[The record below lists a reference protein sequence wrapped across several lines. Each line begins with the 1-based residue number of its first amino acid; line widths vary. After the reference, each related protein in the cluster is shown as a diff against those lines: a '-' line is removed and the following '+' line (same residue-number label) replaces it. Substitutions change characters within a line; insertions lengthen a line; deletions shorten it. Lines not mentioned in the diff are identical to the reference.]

1 MAIKDSVYVAGDK
14 SFDIAH
20 HEWSSGDFI
29 DVFKAYT
36 DDPHLHFIIAPYCH
50 GRSLI
55 NKDDA
60 IAIAKHFKLT
70 AEDLK

>member
-1 MAIKDSVYVAGDK
+1 MDIKDSTCVEFDK
-14 SFDIAH
+14 PFDIAM

-29 DVFKAYT
+29 DAFKAFEGDAY
-36 DDPHLHFIIAPYCH
+36 LHFMIAPYCH
-50 GRSLI
+50 GRTWIS
-55 NKDDA
+55 KDDA